1 MLWSVVVGLDQSPK
15 SEVSSSVSVM
25 LATPPDTS
33 IRVEPALASI
43 TVCSTAASVGAA
55 ARSAIAVASFASAV
69 A

>member
-15 SEVSSSVSVM
+15 SEVSSTVRVM

-33 IRVEPALASI
+33 MRVEPALASI
-43 TVCSTAASVGAA
+43 TVCSTAARVGALA
-55 ARSAIAVASFASAV
+55 NAASAV